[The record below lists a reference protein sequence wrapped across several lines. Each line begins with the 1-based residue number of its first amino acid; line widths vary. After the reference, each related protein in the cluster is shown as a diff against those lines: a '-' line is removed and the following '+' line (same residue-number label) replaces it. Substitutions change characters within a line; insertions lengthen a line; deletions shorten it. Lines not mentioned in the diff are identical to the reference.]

1 MKRKAILAA
10 LLLCCVCA
18 VSQAAPARWW
28 PAWEQSTTQKPEHVV
43 QAIQYLLRARG
54 YNVAADGIYGKKT
67 ANAVRDFQ
75 RRRKIVRSGKM
86 NNATWEA
93 LVVTIKPG
101 SRGNAVRA
109 AQMML
114 RHADYDIPLDGVF
127 GRATKDAVVKFQR
140 VRGKTRDGIIGLNT
154 WCELVEGT
162 VGEPQ
167 GD

>member
-1 MKRKAILAA
+1 MKRKTVLAA
-10 LLLCCVCA
+10 LCLVLACA
-18 VSQAAPARWW
+18 VSHAAPARWW
-28 PAWEQSTTQKPEHVV
+28 PAWEQSAAQKPEHAV
-43 QAIQYLLRARG
+43 QAIQYLLRGRG
-54 YNVAADGIYGKKT
+54 YKITPDGVYGKKT

-86 NNATWEA
+86 NNATWEV
-93 LVVTIKPG
+93 LVVKLKLG

-114 RHADYDIPLDGVF
+114 RHADYDLRLDGVF
-127 GRATKDAVVKFQR
+127 GKSTRDAVLKFQK
-140 VRGKTRDGIIGLNT
+140 VRGETRDGIIGLNT
-154 WCELVEGT
+154 WCQLVEGT